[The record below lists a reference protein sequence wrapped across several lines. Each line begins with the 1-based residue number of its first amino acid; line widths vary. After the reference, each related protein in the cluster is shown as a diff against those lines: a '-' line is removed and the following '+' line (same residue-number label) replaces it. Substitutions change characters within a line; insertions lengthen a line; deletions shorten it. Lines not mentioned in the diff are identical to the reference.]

1 MINQNKSYFSEI
13 VTLYVHICIFQFVND
28 KFEFNNSFINMIDP
42 LLQ

>member
-13 VTLYVHICIFQFVND
+13 VRLYVRIYIFQFVND
-28 KFEFNNSFINMIDP
+28 KFEFNNLFINMTDP